1 MLSLL
6 LALLFQP
13 ALTEDGCAPHVQVC
27 VWDATFRGNGQGEVV
42 IIVGA

>member
-13 ALTEDGCAPHVQVC
+13 AQTEDSCAPHVHVC
-27 VWDATFRGNGQGEVV
+27 VWDGAVRGNGEGGVV
-42 IIVGA
+42 IFVQ